1 MSKEDFRKE
10 LMKCH
15 LNSLYGKVLNPAQKE
30 AVKEA
35 FNSGNTHA
43 VYADTDSIVID
54 GSDKT
59 LCMYDH
65 AKELLKLW

>member
-1 MSKEDFRKE
+1 MTKQE
-10 LMKCH
+10 LMKCK
-15 LNSLYGKVLNPAQKE
+15 LNSLYGKTVLNLAQKE

-54 GSDKT
+54 GRDKT

>member
-1 MSKEDFRKE
+1 MTKEQRDY
-10 LMKCH
+10 MKTH
-15 LNSLYGKVLNPAQKE
+15 LNSLYGKMVTNLSECE
-30 AVKEA
+30 AIKEA
-35 FNSGNTHA
+35 FESGNTHA

-54 GSDKT
+54 GRDKT

>member
-1 MSKEDFRKE
+1 MTKEMR
-10 LMKCH
+10 MKLK
-15 LNSLYGKVLNPAQKE
+15 LNSKYGKMITKSELKAI
-30 AVKEA
+30 KEA

-65 AKELLKLW
+65 AKELLSYGN